1 MAAIHRRMAY
11 AADAVQAP
19 SIAIHGRR
27 IRALSP
33 CGRGGCTHQISA
45 SRSRRFSPT
54 HAAKAKAKALALA
67 L

>member
-33 CGRGGCTHQISA
+33 C
-45 SRSRRFSPT
+45 
-54 HAAKAKAKALALA
+54 
-67 L
+67 